1 MIFWQLFITFF
12 HIGFFT
18 IGGGYVMIPLIEKE
32 VVDKHKWLD
41 NQTFIDM
48 LALAQSV
55 PGIMAVNTAIF
66 VGYHRKGI
74 LGALCCLLGC
84 VLPSFI
90 VILAIAICF
99 SQIKGN
105 QHIEHIFQGIR
116 PAVVALMV
124 YSVWSMIK
132 KIPQKWV
139 NYTII
144 VVVTLILVFLP
155 ISPIWLILVAA
166 FLGLLMG
173 IRQEKH

>member
-1 MIFWQLFITFF
+1 MIYWQLFITFF
-12 HIGFFT
+12 RIGFFT

-32 VVDKHKWLD
+32 VVEKRKWID

-66 VGYHRKGI
+66 VGYRSRGV
-74 LGALCCLLGC
+74 LGSICCLLGC

-90 VILAIAICF
+90 VILAIAISF
-99 SQIKGN
+99 THIKDN
-105 QHIEHIFQGIR
+105 QHVEHIFQGIR

-124 YSVWSMIK
+124 YSVWGMIK

-139 NYTII
+139 NYVII
-144 VVVTLILVFLP
+144 IAVTMILYFFP
-155 ISPIWLILVAA
+155 ISPIWLILIAA
-166 FLGLLMG
+166 FLGLLIG
-173 IRQEKH
+173 VKQEKH